1 MMQHKPLKINAE
13 KSRSGSPADPIRV
26 RAKLEDVPLGGA
38 EVGDRSGAGIVAE
51 REPKGNTVI
60 TLLDGGMGYELKLR
74 GVKVP
79 DYTKSIW
86 SALAL
91 IEDPEAVVDVHVA
104 YIEAGADVLT
114 INNYSVT
121 PPILAREGIRD
132 RVEELTGL
140 AVDLAERACEKA
152 GRRPRLAGSFPPLE
166 TSYRA
171 DLVREREVVLDSYR
185 RIGSVL
191 KDRVDLVLCETLANS
206 REAVWACETAAE
218 TGLEYWMSWTLQ
230 GTRLNTLPSGESLTE
245 AMAALGDLQPAA
257 HLVNCCGAN
266 FVTAALP
273 LLREFCTGP
282 IGGYANAEHVTPEDR
297 GDGVDVDVDAVQR
310 QAATHLNPDA
320 YALEVQKW
328 IDAGASIVGGCCGT
342 RPKHIRRLRE
352 MLDSISS

>member
-1 MMQHKPLKINAE
+1 M
-13 KSRSGSPADPIRV
+13 
-26 RAKLEDVPLGGA
+26 
-38 EVGDRSGAGIVAE
+38 
-51 REPKGNTVI
+51 I
-60 TLLDGGMGYELKLR
+60 TLLDGGIGYELKLR

-91 IEDPEAVVDVHVA
+91 IEDPQAVVDVHAA

-121 PPILAREGIRD
+121 PPIMAREGMGD

-140 AVDLAERACEKA
+140 AVDLAEQAIERT

-166 TSYRA
+166 TSYRS
-171 DLVREREVVLDSYR
+171 DLVRGREEVLDSYR

-206 REAVWACETAAE
+206 HEAVWACEAAVE
-218 TGLEYWMSWTLQ
+218 TGLEYWMSWTMQ
-230 GTRLNTLPSGESLTE
+230 GTRLNTLPSGESLSD
-245 AMAALGDLQPAA
+245 AVAALGDLRPAA
-257 HLVNCCGAN
+257 RLVNCCGAN

-273 LLREFCTGP
+273 ILREFTDGP
-282 IGGYANAEHVTPEDR
+282 IGGYANAERVVPDDVDH
-297 GDGVDVDVDAVQR
+297 GVDVNADAAQR
-310 QAATHLNPDA
+310 EAATYLNPEA
-320 YALEVQKW
+320 YALEVQRW

-352 MLDSISS
+352 LLDGQ

>member
-1 MMQHKPLKINAE
+1 M
-13 KSRSGSPADPIRV
+13 
-26 RAKLEDVPLGGA
+26 
-38 EVGDRSGAGIVAE
+38 
-51 REPKGNTVI
+51 T
-60 TLLDGGMGYELKLR
+60 TLLDGGIGYELKLR

-91 IEDPEAVVDVHVA
+91 IEDPQAVVDVHAA

-121 PPILAREGIRD
+121 PPIMAREDMGD

-140 AVDLAERACEKA
+140 AVDLAEQAIERT

-166 TSYRA
+166 TSYRS
-171 DLVREREVVLDSYR
+171 DLVRGREEVLDSYR

-206 REAVWACETAAE
+206 HEAVWACEAAVE
-218 TGLEYWMSWTLQ
+218 TGLDYWMSWTMQ
-230 GTRLNTLPSGESLTE
+230 GTRMNTLPSGEKLSD
-245 AMAALGDLQPAA
+245 AVAALGDLRPAA

-273 LLREFCTGP
+273 ILKEFTDGP
-282 IGGYANAEHVTPEDR
+282 IGGYANAERVAPDDVDH
-297 GDGVDVDVDAVQR
+297 GVDVNADAAQR
-310 QAATHLNPDA
+310 EAATYLNPEA
-320 YALEVQKW
+320 YALEVQRW

-352 MLDSISS
+352 LLDGQ

>member
-1 MMQHKPLKINAE
+1 M
-13 KSRSGSPADPIRV
+13 
-26 RAKLEDVPLGGA
+26 
-38 EVGDRSGAGIVAE
+38 
-51 REPKGNTVI
+51 I

-121 PPILAREGIRD
+121 PPILAREGMGE

-140 AVDLAERACEKA
+140 AVDLAEEACARA

-166 TSYRA
+166 TSYRS
-171 DLVREREVVLDSYR
+171 DLVQGREEVIEHYR

-191 KDRVDLVLCETLANS
+191 TDRVDLILCETLAS
-206 REAVWACETAAE
+206 SHEAVWACEAAAE

-230 GTRLNTLPSGESLTE
+230 GTRLNTLPSGESL
-245 AMAALGDLQPAA
+245 ADAFVALGDLEPSA

-266 FVTAALP
+266 FVTAALSE
-273 LLREFCTGP
+273 LRRFTAGP
-282 IGGYANAEHVTPEDR
+282 IGGYANAEHVTPNEA
-297 GDGVDVDVDAVQR
+297 GDGADVDADASQR
-310 QAATHLNPDA
+310 KAATYLNPDD
-320 YALEVQKW
+320 YAEEVQQW
-328 IDAGASIVGGCCGT
+328 LDVGASMVGGCCGT

-352 MLDSISS
+352 LLS